1 MNKLILIYQKIFAAL
16 KGERHLLATTPREF
30 ALGDWKVALGATKDA
45 ISAKRIGIL
54 AAGIAYFATLA
65 FFPLIAAGVAI
76 ASFIIN
82 PQQLQSFTAS
92 FESYLPSDIA
102 QLITTQLS
110 VAINNQASSVW
121 IAVIGILISLFSI
134 SGAVINMISAS
145 NVSYECDENRGFI
158 KLRLTSLG
166 LMLVGAVAGVIV
178 IGLLL
183 SNQAGLVSFGVPAY
197 IAFMISIL
205 RWLVMAALITIVLAI
220 FYRYGPDR
228 SNPQW
233 QWVTWG
239 SVIASVTWLIGTALF
254 FVYARYFANFSESYS
269 VYAGIIVLMT
279 WFNLTSFIVLLGA
292 EVNYRLENQT
302 LANTTK

>member
-1 MNKLILIYQKIFAAL
+1 MNKFKIIYRKFIPIL
-16 KGERHLLATTPREF
+16 KGESRPLATGPHQFTFR
-30 ALGDWKVALGATKDA
+30 DWKVAAEATKTA
-45 ISAKRIGIL
+45 LSAKRIGIL

-65 FFPLIAAGVAI
+65 FFPLIAASVAI

-82 PQQLQSFTAS
+82 HQQLQSITTS
-92 FESYLPSDIA
+92 IEGYLPSDIA
-102 QLITTQLS
+102 QLITIQLNA
-110 VAINNQASSVW
+110 AITNQASSAW

-145 NVSYECDENRGFI
+145 NVSYERDESRGFI

-166 LMLVGAVAGVIV
+166 LMLMGAVAGVIV

-183 SNQAGLVSFGVPAY
+183 LNQAGLMSFGVPAY
-197 IAFMISIL
+197 LAVTISVL
-205 RWLVMAALITIVLAI
+205 RWLVMAGLITIVLAI

-228 SNPQW
+228 SNPHW

-239 SVIASVTWLIGTALF
+239 SIIASVIWLLGTALF
-254 FVYARYFANFSESYS
+254 FIYARYFANFSESYS
-269 VYAGIIVLMT
+269 IFAGIIVLMT
-279 WFNLTSFIVLLGA
+279 WFNLTSYIVLLGA